1 MENKTRGQEHCLIL
15 DEWDERMNHM
25 RERMLTIEEFTS
37 KILNNT
43 REINIYLPP
52 SYSRDIHVSYPV
64 LYMHDGQ
71 NIFDGERAFAGVGW
85 KVHEIHDELVE
96 RGMIRELIIVGI
108 DNMQEE
114 RLSEYA
120 HTNGRYKRTRIKAK
134 GKLYERF
141 LIEELKPFVENNFRT
156 LPGPDNT
163 GLMGSSMGGLVTFN
177 IGFRNPHVFGRLGII
192 SPSFWWGTRANIK
205 TVDIHQDALA
215 ISRMWI
221 DMGTKEGG
229 LDRSFDRVVERILSK
244 CDSSKGNIEAHWI
257 MGAAHTELDWQ
268 RRVHWPLIHLFGLD

>member
-1 MENKTRGQEHCLIL
+1 MI
-15 DEWDERMNHM
+15 DIDERMI
-25 RERMLTIEEFTS
+25 TIKDFPSRNLE
-37 KILNNT
+37 NN
-43 REINIYLPP
+43 REINIYIP
-52 SYSRDIHVSYPV
+52 SSYYEDNEKSYPV

-71 NIFDGERAFAGVGW
+71 NVFDGERAYAGVGW
-85 KVHEIHDELVE
+85 TVHEVHDELVS

-108 DNMQEE
+108 DNMQED

-120 HTNGRYKRTRIKAK
+120 HVNGRFKRQRIMGK

-141 LIEELKPFVENNFRT
+141 LIEELKPFVDENFRT
-156 LPGPDNT
+156 LTGPEDT

-192 SPSFWWGTRANIK
+192 SPSFWWGTRANIN
-205 TVDIHQDALA
+205 TVDIYQDALA
-215 ISRMWI
+215 NSRIWI

-229 LDRSFDRVVERILSK
+229 LDRSFDKVVERILTKS
-244 CDSSKGNIEAHWI
+244 DRSRGNIEAHWI
-257 MGAAHTELDWQ
+257 IGAAHTETDWQ